1 MRVRFPLVTPVGA
14 PPRLYFTNLRKM
26 GILSRIYIDKQPT
39 VDYDSIS
46 LKSGVKSGSTLE
58 IKFLFRMLLPSM
70 LPRGAVY
77 YPFAR
82 FSLREKQLLHFNYK
96 LSYSLPRAHKLFELL
111 EIKYFRK
118 GEVVVI
124 SQKNTKGRSNPHYA
138 SPNLKQGGKEKPGH
152 R

>member
-1 MRVRFPLVTPVGA
+1 M
-14 PPRLYFTNLRKM
+14 
-26 GILSRIYIDKQPT
+26 
-39 VDYDSIS
+39 
-46 LKSGVKSGSTLE
+46 
-58 IKFLFRMLLPSM
+58 
-70 LPRGAVY
+70 Y

-82 FSLREKQLLHFNYK
+82 FSLREKQLLHFNHK

-124 SQKNTKGRSNPHYA
+124 SQKNTKGGSNPQHA
-138 SPNLKQGGKEKPGH
+138 SPDLKQGGKEKPRH